1 MGIKNKDGVISNRI
15 RWIDT
20 ARGIA
25 ILLVVLGHC
34 IGNSTD
40 PVNKVILSFH
50 MPLFFF
56 ISGLCAKY
64 ENGRFMGYLKKKA
77 KTLLIPQMT
86 LGVIN
91 CAYDV
96 ALGEQG
102 GGTA

>member
-1 MGIKNKDGVISNRI
+1 MSNINNRNNRI
-15 RWIDT
+15 FWTDA

-34 IGNSTD
+34 IGNLTD

-64 ENGRFMGYLKKKA
+64 ENGRFTDYLKKKV

-86 LGVIN
+86 LGTIN
-91 CAYDV
+91 CVCDI
-96 ALGEQG
+96 ALGNWG
-102 GGTA
+102 V